1 MAGRGRHTPDSRK
14 MMPIRPIVL
23 AAVLSLCAACGSGGD
38 DARSAAADSAAAL
51 PSAEQATLP
60 PPMDPAAQ
68 PDTAW
73 VLRMDGIGPLQVGMT
88 VDEARAAM
96 GGDLRMSENPVSME
110 DGADRCD
117 HPRSAGLP
125 AGVMM
130 MVEGQRLVRLE
141 VTSGTTPTAEGAR
154 IGDTEARIQQ
164 LYPGRVTVGPHKY
177 TDGHYLTVRPAAAS
191 DTTHLLVFET
201 DGKVVERF
209 RVGQRPQ
216 VEYVEGCA

>member
-1 MAGRGRHTPDSRK
+1 
-14 MMPIRPIVL
+14 MPIRTFVFVT
-23 AAVLSLCAACGSGGD
+23 ALSFCAACGSGGD
-38 DARSAAADSAAAL
+38 DDRSAGGAAPAL
-51 PSAEQATLP
+51 PSAEETVLP
-60 PPMDPAAQ
+60 PPSDPAAR

-73 VLRMDGIGPLQVGMT
+73 ALRMDGIGPLRVGMT
-88 VDEARAAM
+88 VDEARAALD
-96 GGDLRMSENPVSME
+96 GDLRMSENPVSME

-130 MVEGQRLVRLE
+130 MVQGQRVVRLE

-154 IGDTEARIQQ
+154 IGDTEARVQQ
-164 LYPGRVTVGPHKY
+164 LYPGRVQVQPHKY
-177 TDGHYLTVRPAAAS
+177 TDGHYLVVRPAAAA

-201 DGKVVERF
+201 DGSAVLRF
-209 RVGQRPQ
+209 RAGQKPH

>member
-1 MAGRGRHTPDSRK
+1 
-14 MMPIRPIVL
+14 MPAPV
-23 AAVLSLCAACGSGGD
+23 
-38 DARSAAADSAAAL
+38 
-51 PSAEQATLP
+51 
-60 PPMDPAAQ
+60 DPAQ

-73 VLRMDGIGPLQVGMT
+73 VLRMDGIGPLRVGMT
-88 VDEARAAM
+88 FDEARTAL

-117 HPRSAGLP
+117 HPRSAAFP

-130 MVEGQRLVRLE
+130 MVEGQRVVRLE

-164 LYPGRVTVGPHKY
+164 LYAGRVQVQPHKY
-177 TDGHYLTVRPAAAS
+177 TDGHYLVVRPAAAS

-201 DGKVVERF
+201 DGSAVLRF
-209 RVGQRPQ
+209 RAGQKPQ